1 MGFPKRLKELCT
13 PAFIY
18 FAISILGL
26 AMVVLQNRNS
36 DIHTLWIGQQNL
48 RVTNVLIL
56 FLLKLLYILFWT
68 WILNLMCRDGHSE
81 ISWLLVLVPFILF
94 FLGMV
99 MSV

>member
-36 DIHTLWIGQQNL
+36 DIHTLWIGQQHL